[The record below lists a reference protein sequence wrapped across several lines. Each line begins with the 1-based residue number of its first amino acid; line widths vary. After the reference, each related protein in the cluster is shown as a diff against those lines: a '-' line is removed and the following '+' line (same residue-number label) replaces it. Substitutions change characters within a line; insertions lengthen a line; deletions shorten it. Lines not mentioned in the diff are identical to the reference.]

1 MKTLKSILAGL
12 VLVVVISLG
21 TKAYQ
26 GQIAILQAQVVKAES
41 HIPSPIEI
49 QQMLINKGHN
59 LKLDGII
66 GKKTL
71 AAWDKEVCNRHADKW
86 FDPNSYSYRKD

>member
-1 MKTLKSILAGL
+1 MNLLKSILAGL

-21 TKAYQ
+21 VKAYQ
-26 GQIAILQAQVVKAES
+26 GQITTLQAQVVKAEA

-49 QQMLINKGHN
+49 QQMLINKGYD

-66 GKKTL
+66 GKETK
-71 AAWDKEVCNRHADKW
+71 AAWDKETGNQYAEKW
-86 FDPNSYSYRKD
+86 FDPNSHD